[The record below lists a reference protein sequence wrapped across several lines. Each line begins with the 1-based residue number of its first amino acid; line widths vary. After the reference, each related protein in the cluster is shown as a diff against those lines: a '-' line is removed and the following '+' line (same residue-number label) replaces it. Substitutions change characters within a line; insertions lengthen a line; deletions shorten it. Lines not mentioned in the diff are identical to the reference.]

1 MDWFLKS
8 SEHLKRTGLQCLFSS
23 CLPIISVTWPSLSL
37 VFGLTQ
43 ESNVEPLKAS
53 NTDSTH
59 EAESYRMEHTHSRK
73 CEFRCPFTVDYYLK
87 YQLRTK
93 GSKSFFEFDI
103 EESVENTH
111 LCLPYVRKYANMY
124 LCLPYDFFTNLLT
137 LSLNSWGSQGK
148 FWNSL
153 FSAEHSTKLPIRSLS
168 PPSNMETVQN
178 SVLSI

>member
-1 MDWFLKS
+1 MGHGLVPKES
-8 SEHLKRTGLQCLFSS
+8 SEHLKRTGFQCLFSS

-37 VFGLTQ
+37 VLGLTQ

-93 GSKSFFEFDI
+93 GSKSFFEFNV

-111 LCLPYVRKYANMY
+111 LCLPY
-124 LCLPYDFFTNLLT
+124 DFLTNLLT

-168 PPSNMETVQN
+168 PPFNMETVKN
-178 SVLSI
+178 SILSI

>member
-1 MDWFLKS
+1 MDHGLVPKES
-8 SEHLKRTGLQCLFSS
+8 SGHLKRTGLQCLFNS

-37 VFGLTQ
+37 VLGLTQ
-43 ESNVEPLKAS
+43 ERNVEPLKAS

-73 CEFRCPFTVDYYLK
+73 CEFLCLFTVDYYLK

-103 EESVENTH
+103 EESVENAH
-111 LCLPYVRKYANMY
+111 LRLPYVCKYALY
-124 LCLPYDFFTNLLT
+124 LCLPLFTNLST

-148 FWNSL
+148 F
-153 FSAEHSTKLPIRSLS
+153 
-168 PPSNMETVQN
+168 
-178 SVLSI
+178 